1 MVSIARK
8 VIRAFLIGSVIGMIA
23 GLGFYF
29 MTSAINMMTT
39 DTLPYNPI
47 AIMILTYGF
56 CLIAAVGIEL
66 SGDIAADT
74 ANGTDQKV
82 RP

>member
-1 MVSIARK
+1 MASIGRK
-8 VIRAFLIGSVIGMIA
+8 VVRAFLIGATIGLIA

-29 MTSAINMMTT
+29 MTGAINMMAFPAI
-39 DTLPYNPI
+39 PYDPI
-47 AIMILTYGF
+47 AIMMLTLGF

-66 SGDIAADT
+66 SGDIAADA
-74 ANGTDQKV
+74 ANGTDQKS